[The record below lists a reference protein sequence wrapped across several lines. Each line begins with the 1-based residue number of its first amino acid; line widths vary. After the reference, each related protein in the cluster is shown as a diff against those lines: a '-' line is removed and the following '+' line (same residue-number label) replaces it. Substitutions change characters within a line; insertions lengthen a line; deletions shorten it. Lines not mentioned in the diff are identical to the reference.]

1 MTFLQLT
8 NSLSDLGISKRGSER
23 EKPSD
28 QQHLID
34 WFIDAMPADLQF
46 ERTQALE
53 LTHMVLFLKRATWKM
68 IYYYY

>member
-1 MTFLQLT
+1 MTKADDETVDQFIVRFG
-8 NSLSDLGISKRGSER
+8 NIKKRIPLN

-46 ERTQALE
+46 ELTQALE
-53 LTHMVLFLKRATWKM
+53 LTHMG
-68 IYYYY
+68 